1 MVDALVERRLAD
13 ADSAAPDP
21 LSPLLLRGLHV
32 AFLRQV
38 LETTLPSGYAGLDA
52 SRTWL
57 VYWSLAGLDLI
68 GALDYDGMIDTRRAC
83 IRFLASCQSPD
94 GGFGGGP
101 GQAPHALSTFAALAA
116 LTILA
121 RDGGLGVVDTSR
133 LLDFYTRLRVG
144 DGSFR
149 VTPDGEADTRAV
161 YGVIAGA
168 TLAGTAASAET
179 IRRRLWEGSS
189 DFCARAFSHEGGVG
203 GDPGNEAHGGYT
215 YCALAATALLRA
227 AGATASVSIDAHA
240 AVKWLALRQ
249 TRWGGYAGRANKVVD
264 ACYSFWQAGALV
276 IASDLG
282 GAHAAAALDADALA
296 RYVLRA
302 AQDPRG
308 GLRDK
313 PGKSAD
319 AYHTCYALGGLAL
332 AQHWGGARAADAD
345 RVHATHELFN
355 VRPERLQE
363 GRDFWA
369 RRAQPP

>member
-1 MVDALVERRLAD
+1 M
-13 ADSAAPDP
+13 
-21 LSPLLLRGLHV
+21 
-32 AFLRQV
+32 
-38 LETTLPSGYAGLDA
+38 
-52 SRTWL
+52 
-57 VYWSLAGLDLI
+57 
-68 GALDYDGMIDTRRAC
+68 
-83 IRFLASCQSPD
+83 RFLAACQSPA

-121 RDGGLGVVDTSR
+121 RDGGLGTVDAPR
-133 LLDFYTRLRVG
+133 LLDFYTALRVG

-161 YGVIAGA
+161 YGVVAGA
-168 TLAGTAASAET
+168 TLAGVAASAEAA
-179 IRRRLWEGSS
+179 RRHLWDGSS
-189 DFCARAFSHEGGVG
+189 DFCARALSHEGGAG

-215 YCALAATALLRA
+215 YCGLAALALLRA
-227 AGATASVSIDAHA
+227 AGAAGSAPVDAHA
-240 AVKWLALRQ
+240 TVRWLALRQ

-264 ACYSFWQAGALV
+264 ACYSFWQAGAL
-276 IASDLG
+276 IAAVALG
-282 GAHAAAALDADALA
+282 VSAATAAAALDADALA

-332 AQHWGGARAADAD
+332 AQRWGGGGGARGADAD
-345 RVHATHELFN
+345 RVHVTHELFN
-355 VRPERLQE
+355 VRPERLEE
-363 GRDFWA
+363 GREFWA
-369 RRAQPP
+369 RGALSRRAASR